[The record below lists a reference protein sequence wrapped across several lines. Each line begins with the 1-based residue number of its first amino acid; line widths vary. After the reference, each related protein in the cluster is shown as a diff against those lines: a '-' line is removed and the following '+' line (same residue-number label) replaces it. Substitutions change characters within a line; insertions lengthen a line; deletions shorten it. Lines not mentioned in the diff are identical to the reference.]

1 VKRRDEVE
9 ILVIDGVLKM
19 SESDNSATESDAVAM
34 FEAALDRS
42 FGGEPAAKEVKEG
55 EDPELVFEPE
65 EEEKET
71 EEPEAKKFTVKVDGK
86 DVDVSEDEL
95 KNGYSRQQDYTKKTM
110 ELSAQRSQFE
120 AQANQIQN
128 ERQQYQAQLNQL
140 TQALGQQLGNQPDW
154 DTLLENDPV
163 EYLKQQHLYNQ
174 RQAAYQQATQ
184 EQARTQQQT
193 EYAQSQHM
201 QQVLINEK
209 EQLLAN
215 LKSWSDPAKAE
226 AEQTAISKDLI
237 ERGYT
242 AEQVKQITD
251 HKLVILARE
260 AMLYRQMVAKAKE
273 TTKKV
278 EALPPRMQKPGVAVR
293 APDGRTA
300 DFQALKKS
308 GSIADATKLFENLF

>member
-1 VKRRDEVE
+1 
-9 ILVIDGVLKM
+9 
-19 SESDNSATESDAVAM
+19 
-34 FEAALDRS
+34 
-42 FGGEPAAKEVKEG
+42 
-55 EDPELVFEPE
+55 
-65 EEEKET
+65 
-71 EEPEAKKFTVKVDGK
+71 VDGK

-154 DTLLENDPV
+154 EALLENDPV

-174 RQAAYQQATQ
+174 RQAAYQNAMQ
-184 EQARTQQQT
+184 EQARTAQQN

-201 QQVLINEK
+201 QQVLANEK

-278 EALPPRMQKPGVAVR
+278 EALPPRMQKPGAAVR

-308 GSIADATKLFENLF
+308 GSVSDATKLFESFF

>member
-1 VKRRDEVE
+1 
-9 ILVIDGVLKM
+9 M
-19 SESDNSATESDAVAM
+19 SESDNSATESDPVAM

-42 FGGEPAAKEVKEG
+42 VGIDPEAKPAKEATAS
-55 EDPELVFEPE
+55 DDELELELEP

-71 EEPEAKKFTVKVDGK
+71 EEPEAKKYTVKVDGK

-110 ELSAQRSQFE
+110 ELSAQRAQFE

-128 ERQQYQAQLNQL
+128 EREQYQAQLQQL
-140 TQALGQQLGNQPDW
+140 TQALGQQLGNPPDW
-154 DTLLENDPV
+154 ENLLENDPV
-163 EYLKQQHLYNQ
+163 EYLKQQHLFNQ
-174 RQAAYQQATQ
+174 RQAAYQNAMQ
-184 EQARTQQQT
+184 EQQRTQQQN

-201 QQVLINEK
+201 QQVLANEK

-242 AEQVKQITD
+242 ADQVKQITD

-308 GSIADATKLFENLF
+308 GSISDATKLFESFF

>member
-1 VKRRDEVE
+1 
-9 ILVIDGVLKM
+9 M
-19 SESDNSATESDAVAM
+19 SDSDNSATESDAVAM

-42 FGGEPAAKEVKEG
+42 MGIDPAAEKEVKEAKEG

-71 EEPEAKKFTVKVDGK
+71 EEPEAKKYTVKVDGK

-120 AQANQIQN
+120 AQANQIN
-128 ERQQYQAQLNQL
+128 IERQQYHAQLNQL

-226 AEQTAISKDLI
+226 AEQNAISKDLI